1 MELGFDRDDILG
13 DIAEGLRAEQGTG
26 FKKTLLYEIQDK
38 AGHPV
43 NTSDN
48 WYEARNLLDFYAAL
62 TLVKIFGPTFAN
74 RSLARL
80 GFKLVPLASAKVDAT
95 ALKADI
101 DRGIAI
107 IQGVSCE
114 ISRAIEHGGGDAKEG
129 EAA

>member
-13 DIAEGLRAEQGTG
+13 DIAEGLRAEQGDG

-62 TLVKIFGPTFAN
+62 TLVKIFGPGFAN

-80 GFKLVPLASAKVDAT
+80 GFKLVPLDAGEVDTSELAKIQTAAQALGAEIQAVMDGASKPKLREV
-95 ALKADI
+95 K
-101 DRGIAI
+101 
-107 IQGVSCE
+107 
-114 ISRAIEHGGGDAKEG
+114 
-129 EAA
+129 